1 MIMKKELAIKQIRE
15 DFINKVMLNENE
27 IDILERYVKN
37 HSIVKMAEDTK
48 QGTATIS
55 RIIASIKEKYEDYKK
70 LEIAKLMLLTNKKQ
84 Q

>member
-84 Q
+84 

>member
-15 DFINKVMLNENE
+15 DFINKVMLSEDE

-84 Q
+84 